1 MVATAFEKRDS
12 YELLQRLE
20 PRKCHK
26 LCFFNTSNRL
36 MPLKIILASNFTKKY
51 EPLFSNTNLFPSATD
66 RCKWQKSTRLRIQFL
81 YRNHNVKKRP
91 ACGSSFFAV

>member
-1 MVATAFEKRDS
+1 MNSRKLYKVNNAMVATAFEKRDS

-36 MPLKIILASNFTKKY
+36 MPLKIILASGFKFHKK
-51 EPLFSNTNLFPSATD
+51 
-66 RCKWQKSTRLRIQFL
+66 
-81 YRNHNVKKRP
+81 V
-91 ACGSSFFAV
+91 